1 MSQRAPNRVPESMI
15 IAAGSA
21 ALIFVLVFAFAV
33 PMNASAEGPNPLT
46 VRGIIYDSVGRTVEN
61 ADVTVTMYNGAAP
74 VSTHTD
80 VSDSIGFYST
90 SFLVTEWEVG
100 YNVVVVAVY
109 EGSPEDATSVAP
121 NANTLDVD
129 VHFTFEIPEFGS
141 GWGLLVS
148 GLTVG
153 AVAVVAVVWRR
164 K

>member
-1 MSQRAPNRVPESMI
+1 MSQRALNRVPGSMI

-33 PMNASAEGPNPLT
+33 PMNASADGPNPLI
-46 VRGIIYDSVGRTVEN
+46 VRGVIYDSVGSTVDGVE
-61 ADVTVTMYNGAAP
+61 VTVTMYNGVAP

-80 VSDSIGFYST
+80 VSDSVGFYST

-100 YNVVVVAVY
+100 YIVVAVAVY
-109 EGSPEDATSVAP
+109 EGSPEDATAIAP

-141 GWGLLVS
+141 EWGLLAS

-153 AVAVVAVVWRR
+153 AVAVVWRR

>member
-1 MSQRAPNRVPESMI
+1 MSQRAPNRVLGSMT

-33 PMNASAEGPNPLT
+33 PMNASAGPNPLI
-46 VRGIIYDSVGRTVEN
+46 VRGVIYDSVGSTVEG
-61 ADVTVTMYNGAAP
+61 AEVTVTMYNGATP

-80 VSDSIGFYST
+80 VSDSVGFYST
-90 SFLVTEWEVG
+90 SFLVAEWEVG

-109 EGSPEDATSVAP
+109 EGSPEDATAVAP

-153 AVAVVAVVWRR
+153 TVAVVAVVWRR